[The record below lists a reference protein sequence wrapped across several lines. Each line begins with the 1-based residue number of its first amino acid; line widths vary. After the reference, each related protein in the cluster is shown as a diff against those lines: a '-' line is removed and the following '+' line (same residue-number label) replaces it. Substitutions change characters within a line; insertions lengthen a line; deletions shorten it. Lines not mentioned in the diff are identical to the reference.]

1 MRRWHATRQQ
11 DLPQQNERE
20 TKHLP
25 DTYFQLQLFSFR
37 FLKLM
42 ALELRQQLKLTQ
54 KLVMTP
60 QLRLAIKLL
69 QMNRLELGD
78 ALQVEIEKNPGL
90 EEVEKEKIVN
100 ENQQSLSSTIEQT
113 SNSTE
118 QDHTEQVRAED
129 SIPETNWEDYANTF
143 DSNVSF
149 SRETPPAD
157 APSQFD
163 FISETPG
170 LLAYLQWQLA
180 HSDLDEDEWEIALF
194 VAGNLNRYGFLECT
208 LEEVMETTQCDHD
221 SAEYILELIQDLDPP
236 GIAARDVS
244 ESLCLQLER
253 IGKENS
259 LAFEIA
265 GEHLNLMQTRNYKE
279 ICQVTGRKRAEVV
292 KAIEFITTELTP
304 YPGLPYSTD
313 ATNYIVPD
321 VYIRK
326 IDGEFIVHLNEE
338 DIPNLKLSSGLQE
351 LLQTETDIDKDSKKY
366 IKEKLKDAGWFI
378 KSLHQRQR
386 TIFKVMESILKFQY
400 DFFEHGAT
408 HLKPLILRDI
418 AEDID
423 MHESTISRVT
433 SNKYVHT
440 PLGIYELKYFF
451 STAIP
456 RQGRESLAAESIR
469 ERIRQMIQQE
479 DPYKPLSDNA
489 VSLKL
494 KEDNIQIA
502 RRTVAK
508 YREQLKILPVKHRRK
523 PR

>member
-1 MRRWHATRQQ
+1 
-11 DLPQQNERE
+11 
-20 TKHLP
+20 
-25 DTYFQLQLFSFR
+25 
-37 FLKLM
+37 M
-42 ALELRQQLKLTQ
+42 ALELKLQLKLAQ

-78 ALQVEIEKNPGL
+78 ALQAEIEQNPAL
-90 EEVEKEKIVN
+90 EEEVSIKDFK
-100 ENQQSLSSTIEQT
+100 ENQQSLSSTVEQKGNNKE
-113 SNSTE
+113 S
-118 QDHTEQVRAED
+118 DHTEQVRAED

-149 SRETPPAD
+149 SRETPAAD

-163 FISETPG
+163 FISEKPG

-180 HSDLDEDEWEIALF
+180 HAELDKDEWEVALF
-194 VAGNLNRYGFLECT
+194 IAGNLNRYGFLECT
-208 LEEVMETTQCDHD
+208 LEEVMEATSCDHD
-221 SAEYILELIQDLDPP
+221 SAEYILEVIQDLDPP

-244 ESLCLQLER
+244 ESLSLQLER
-253 IGKENS
+253 MGEENS
-259 LAFEIA
+259 LAAEIVKN
-265 GEHLNLMQTRNYKE
+265 HLGPMQTRNYKS
-279 ICQVTGRKRAEVV
+279 ICQATGRKRAEVV
-292 KAIEFITTELTP
+292 KAIEFITSELTP
-304 YPGLPYSTD
+304 FPGLPYSTET
-313 ATNYIVPD
+313 TNYIVPD
-321 VYIRK
+321 VYVRK

-351 LLQTETDIDKDSKKY
+351 LLQSEEDMDKNSKRY

-386 TIFKVMESILKFQY
+386 TIFKVMDSILKFQR
-400 DFFEHGAT
+400 DFFEHGPT
-408 HLKPLILRDI
+408 RLKPLILRDV
-418 AEDID
+418 AEDIE

-456 RQGRESLAAESIR
+456 RQGEEALAAESIR
-469 ERIRQMIQQE
+469 ERIRMMVKDE
-479 DPYKPLSDNA
+479 DPYKPLSDNSI
-489 VSLKL
+489 SLKL
-494 KEDNIQIA
+494 MEQNIKIA

>member
-1 MRRWHATRQQ
+1 
-11 DLPQQNERE
+11 
-20 TKHLP
+20 
-25 DTYFQLQLFSFR
+25 
-37 FLKLM
+37 M
-42 ALELRQQLKLTQ
+42 ALELKLQLKLAQ

-78 ALQVEIEKNPGL
+78 ALQAEIEQNPAL
-90 EEVEKEKIVN
+90 EEEVSIKDFK
-100 ENQQSLSSTIEQT
+100 ENQQSLSSTVEQKGNNKE
-113 SNSTE
+113 S
-118 QDHTEQVRAED
+118 DHTEQVRAED

-149 SRETPPAD
+149 SRETPAAD

-163 FISETPG
+163 FISEKPG

-180 HSDLDEDEWEIALF
+180 HAELDKDEWEVALF
-194 VAGNLNRYGFLECT
+194 IAGNLNRYGFLECT
-208 LEEVMETTQCDHD
+208 LEEVMEATSCDHD
-221 SAEYILELIQDLDPP
+221 SAEYILEVIQDLDPP

-244 ESLCLQLER
+244 ESLSLQLER
-253 IGKENS
+253 MGEENS
-259 LAFEIA
+259 LAAEIVKN
-265 GEHLNLMQTRNYKE
+265 HLGPMQTRNYKS
-279 ICQVTGRKRAEVV
+279 ICQATGRKRAEVV
-292 KAIEFITTELTP
+292 KAIEFITSELTP
-304 YPGLPYSTD
+304 FPGLPYNTET
-313 ATNYIVPD
+313 TNYIVPD
-321 VYIRK
+321 VYVRK

-351 LLQTETDIDKDSKKY
+351 LLQSEEDMDKNSKRY

-386 TIFKVMESILKFQY
+386 TIFKVMDSILKFQR
-400 DFFEHGAT
+400 DFFEHGPT
-408 HLKPLILRDI
+408 RLKPLILRDV
-418 AEDID
+418 AEDIE

-456 RQGRESLAAESIR
+456 RQGEEALAAESIR
-469 ERIRQMIQQE
+469 ERIRMMVKDE
-479 DPYKPLSDNA
+479 DPYKPLSDNSI
-489 VSLKL
+489 SLKL
-494 KEDNIQIA
+494 MEQNIKIA